1 MKPFTRQAYIEPTG
15 IEKILKKNP
24 EKNYLVDINNLFA
37 DNELSEVSAAQIQA
51 FAEIYKLKNAY
62 QKFGVE
68 LVQML
73 KTFLNEH
80 LGNPQ
85 SSINDSVAAKKVQSL
100 LGIPE
105 ADFAKEYKARA
116 LEAFKRQVYETLSRT
131 KKRHEEESAH
141 FEKLQKQLELSDEDA
156 TKVIGEVAQT
166 IVQDFTTAMISDCRI
181 SPDEAEAWERLC
193 KDLEV
198 SASLDDGSKQV
209 IEKYKTL
216 WKLENEPL
224 LIYKTDIFLQKG
236 EFCHYQ
242 AGASLY
248 EDRKQT
254 TGVSY
259 SGPTYRFRIA
269 KGFYYRAGN
278 LSTTRKTEDVSSW
291 IDSGVLYV
299 TNKRLLF
306 NGNKGNKA
314 IRYSQIVDLEPFIDG
329 VKIIKDSGKPPTFWL
344 STNDGEILTAI
355 IARLIRESQ
364 A

>member
-1 MKPFTRQAYIEPTG
+1 MKPFTRQAYVEPTG

-51 FAEIYKLKNAY
+51 FAEKYKLKNAY

-73 KTFLNEH
+73 NTFLNEN

-105 ADFAKEYKARA
+105 SDFMKEYTPRA
-116 LEAFKRQVYETLSRT
+116 LEQFKKRVSSKLNWT
-131 KKRHEEESAH
+131 KKRQEEETAQ
-141 FEKLQKQLELSDEDA
+141 FEELQKQLELSNEDA
-156 TKVIGEVAQT
+156 TKVITEVAQK

-181 SPDEAEAWERLC
+181 SPDEAATWEKLC
-193 KDLEV
+193 KDLGV
-198 SASLDDGSKQV
+198 NASLDDESKQV
-209 IEKYKTL
+209 IEKYKKL
-216 WKLENEPL
+216 WKIENEPL
-224 LIYKTDIFLQKG
+224 EIYQTEIFLQKG
-236 EFCHYQ
+236 EYSHYQ
-242 AGASLY
+242 AGVSLY

-259 SGPTYRFRIA
+259 SGPTYRLRIA
-269 KGFYYRAGN
+269 KGFYYRVGN
-278 LSTTRKTEDVSSW
+278 LSTSRKTEDVTTL
-291 IDSGVLYV
+291 IDTGALYV

-314 IRYSQIVDLEPFIDG
+314 IRYSQIVDLEPYIDG
-329 VKIIKDSGKPPTFWL
+329 IKIFKDSGKPLTFQL

-355 IARLIRESQ
+355 ITRLIRENQS
-364 A
+364 